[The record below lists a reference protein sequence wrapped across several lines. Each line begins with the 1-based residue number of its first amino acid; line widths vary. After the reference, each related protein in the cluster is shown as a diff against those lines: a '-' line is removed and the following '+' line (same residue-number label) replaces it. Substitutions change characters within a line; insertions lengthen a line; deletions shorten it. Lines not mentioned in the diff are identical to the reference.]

1 MKCGRTLG
9 RFVGKVHLA
18 QERGSGGRRLLCAGR
33 DSDPLGVLALQLPLG
48 PVEETI
54 PKRTLRV
61 AEGDDGG
68 TLA

>member
-1 MKCGRTLG
+1 M
-9 RFVGKVHLA
+9 GKVHLA
-18 QERGSGGRRLLCAGR
+18 QERHLGRRRLLCAGCG
-33 DSDPLGVLALQLPLG
+33 SDPLGVLALQLPLG

-54 PKRTLRV
+54 PKRTLMM